1 MQFKYT
7 CIAENALKFNHE
19 MQNKNSAASVNGK
32 VLDNKAYV
40 TKFCAK

>member
-7 CIAENALKFNHE
+7 WTTENALKFYYE

-32 VLDNKAYV
+32 VLVGLDNK
-40 TKFCAK
+40 